1 MQRIKTITLRNFKFF
16 YGTEIEYSHNRID
29 LNKNNL
35 LLYGEN
41 GSGKSSIYWGLYTF
55 LQSSL
60 KTDNSKIS
68 KYFKNNG
75 NQSLKNR
82 YASDAAESGIAVEFI
97 SEDDTITQ
105 KEISNKN
112 INTKGGTLI
121 RKTLSASDF
130 LTYKYLS
137 KLYDFRNSEP
147 IDLFPIF
154 VKDLLMFVDFEEEFT
169 LLNGALSGTSIAA
182 DWWTFIFESKD
193 KLPRNKNTI
202 SVSSEEYKRY
212 KYVTIPRFIEN
223 LKSYLLKI
231 TESANSYLMTQF
243 GENYTISFNVSAITC
258 DFNKNVS
265 QRAKD
270 EKLHQP
276 KINLTAKL
284 LDDKIIEQKQT
295 VANPHTF
302 LNEARLTAIALAI
315 RFAML
320 DERPSYSDAGSLLVL
335 DDLLVSLDMSH
346 RNIVL
351 DIILKKADKYQLL
364 IMTHDKLFFEMARN
378 KIKHF
383 KQTNW
388 EYIEMYSHKTNE
400 IPLPLIYK
408 SESYLG
414 KAIRYLAVNEYEIS
428 GNFLR
433 KEAESFLKEI
443 LPNKYKL
450 NDEGKVKALG
460 NLLSESEVFA
470 ESNNLNKG
478 LFEKLNSHRE
488 FILNSAS
495 HDSYDIP
502 KYYSELLSCIETL
515 KELRKIEIRPNVLA
529 KGTNLEFTIVCKN
542 EGASWRYVIKLGDN
556 IHFIKEPAIDGILTK
571 SNINFRIYKDS
582 IEQPPKDGQAGEWRH
597 DFTTLK
603 KLFDY
608 CYKKSDE
615 TQSENFWDVVKLTE
629 TGHPLKTIMTS

>member
-16 YGTEIEYSHNRID
+16 YGTEVEHSHNRLE

-60 KTDNSKIS
+60 KPDSSKIS

-82 YASDAAESGIAVEFI
+82 YASDAAESGIIVEFI

-105 KEISNKN
+105 KEISNRN
-112 INTKGGTLI
+112 INTKGGTLV

-154 VKDLLMFVDFEEEFT
+154 VKDLLMFIDFGEEFT
-169 LLNGALSGTSIAA
+169 LLNGKLSGTSNAA
-182 DWWTFIFESKD
+182 DWWSFILESKD
-193 KLPRNKNTI
+193 KLPRNKKTI
-202 SVSSEEYKRY
+202 SVSTEEYKRY
-212 KYVTIPRFIEN
+212 KYITIPRFIEN
-223 LKSYLLKI
+223 LKSYLLRI
-231 TESANSYLMTQF
+231 TESSNSYLINEF
-243 GENYTISFNVSAITC
+243 GEPFSISFNVESITC

-270 EKLHQP
+270 EKLHIP

-284 LDDKIIEQKQT
+284 LDDNIIEQKQLIP
-295 VANPHTF
+295 NPHTF

-315 RFAML
+315 RLAML
-320 DERPSYSDAGSLLVL
+320 DERPIYSDAGSILVL
-335 DDLLVSLDMSH
+335 DDLLLSLDMSH
-346 RNIVL
+346 RDIVL
-351 DIILKKADKYQLL
+351 EIILKKSDKYQLL
-364 IMTHDKLFFEMARN
+364 IMTHDRLFFEMAKN
-378 KIKHF
+378 KIKHI
-383 KQTNW
+383 KQSNW

-414 KAIRYLAVNEYEIS
+414 KAIRYLAINEYEIS

-433 KEAESFLKEI
+433 KEAENFLKEI

-450 NDEGKVKALG
+450 NEEGKVKALG
-460 NLLSESEVFA
+460 SLLSEAIIFA
-470 ESNNLNKG
+470 EGNNINQN

-488 FILNSAS
+488 FILNATS
-495 HDSYDIP
+495 HDSYDVP
-502 KYYSELLSCIETL
+502 KYYSDIFRCIETL
-515 KELRKIEIRPNVLA
+515 TELRKIEIQQNILK
-529 KGTNLEFTIVCKN
+529 KGNELEFTIVCKK
-542 EGASWRYVIKLGDN
+542 EGASWRYEIKLRDN
-556 IHFIKEPAIDGILTK
+556 IHFIKEPATNGVLTQ
-571 SNINFRIYKDS
+571 SNINFKIYKDGV
-582 IEQPPKDGQAGEWRH
+582 EYPPKDGQIGDWRH
-597 DFTTLK
+597 DFTSLE
-603 KLFDY
+603 KLFNY
-608 CYKKSDE
+608 CYGKSDE
-615 TQSENFWDVVKLTE
+615 AEDSNYLNSITFIEDGRKLN
-629 TGHPLKTIMTS
+629 TIFK

>member
-16 YGTEIEYSHNRID
+16 YGTEIEYPHNRIE

-35 LLYGEN
+35 LLYREN

-75 NQSLKNR
+75 NQSLKNK

-97 SEDDTITQ
+97 SEDDTVTQ

-169 LLNGALSGTSIAA
+169 LLNGGLSGTSNAA
-182 DWWTFIFESKD
+182 DWWNFIFESKD

-223 LKSYLLKI
+223 LKSFLLKI
-231 TESANSYLMTQF
+231 TESANSYLINEF
-243 GENYTISFNVSAITC
+243 SEHFTINFNADSITC
-258 DFNKNVS
+258 DFNKNIS

-270 EKLHQP
+270 EKLHIP
-276 KINLTAKL
+276 KIQLTAKL
-284 LDDKIIEQKQT
+284 LDTKIIEQKQS
-295 VANPHTF
+295 VPNPHTF
-302 LNEARLTAIALAI
+302 LNEAKLTAIALAI

-335 DDLLVSLDMSH
+335 DDLLLSLDMSH

-351 DIILKKADKYQLL
+351 EIILKKADKYQLF

-383 KQTNW
+383 KQSNW

-450 NDEGKVKALG
+450 NDEGKLRALG
-460 NLLSESEVFA
+460 NLLSESEIFA

-515 KELRKIEIRPNVLA
+515 KELRKIEVHPNILA
-529 KGTNLEFTIVCKN
+529 KGIDLEFTIVCKN
-542 EGASWRYVIKLGDN
+542 EGASWRYEIKLGDN
-556 IHFIKEPAIDGILTK
+556 IHFIKESATEGILTK
-571 SNINFRIYKDS
+571 SNINFRIYKDG
-582 IEQPPKDGQAGEWRH
+582 IEQLPRNGQTGEWRD
-597 DFTTLK
+597 DFTSLK
-603 KLFDY
+603 KLFDN
-608 CYKKSDE
+608 CFEKSDE
-615 TQSENFWDVVKLTE
+615 TGDNNYLNSIIFTEDGKKLN
-629 TGHPLKTIMTS
+629 TIFQ